1 MTCSEIHY
9 TADLY
14 DLLDEQ
20 QRTQFDAH
28 LVTCASCREYLAQA
42 QRARNLIQAAAAARP
57 VPENAARLTANIM
70 KGVATVQRQQ
80 QRRSLLQQLVAVWQR
95 PVVRYAYALVSI
107 LLVAGFAYEATRP
120 VALSVAAGASA
131 VTANGSTLDTSGF
144 LKNLEKRD
152 TLAAPTLLACLKV
165 SQTEDGSIAC
175 HDCEKLYAKFYS
187 KP

>member
-9 TADLY
+9 AVDLY

-20 QRTQFDAH
+20 QRMQFDAH
-28 LVTCASCREYLAQA
+28 LATCASCRKYVAQA
-42 QRARNLIQAAAAARP
+42 QRARNLVQAVAAARP
-57 VPENAARLTANIM
+57 MPDNAARLTANIM
-70 KGVATVQRQQ
+70 QNVAAVQRRQ
-80 QRRSLLQQLVAVWQR
+80 QRRGLVRQVASVVQL

-120 VALSVAAGASA
+120 AALPVATGAYAA
-131 VTANGSTLDTSGF
+131 TANSATLNTSGF
-144 LKNLEKRD
+144 LKNLKRD

-165 SQTEDGSIAC
+165 SQMSDGNLAC
-175 HDCEKLYAKFYS
+175 RDCEKMYAKFYP